1 MSKVITEIN
10 STVNELFAKS
20 LVTQKFSNTTENPL
34 ELKIYLN
41 KSDKLLFSS
50 FICKIGD
57 SIEVKSKVIKKEKAE
72 VKYTDSIA
80 SGNAAIFVS
89 QDPENENRTII
100 NMGNIPPKNEVI
112 FTTEFIHLLEAS
124 EKYEFELFRNLP
136 IFKGGEDIYQNS
148 ELKGK
153 VQIMAKDE
161 IINIEK
167 KILMKNLKIVEEK
180 YENEK
185 KTNYI
190 ILYEIDK
197 LPEFSW
203 NNYEYIPSSK
213 IYFDSIYKKPFIY
226 CQESSLKE
234 NNYIFNYR
242 YKNEKSEKDDE
253 ACHPAIFIFLLD
265 QSGSM
270 SGKRI
275 EIASKALELFI
286 QSLPAGSYYQI
297 IGFGSDYKVYDDAPK
312 EYNMNNIKN
321 SLEQIKK
328 LGADLGG
335 TNIVGPLKYI
345 YDSDN
350 KYEKIKLPRNIILLT
365 DGEAWDKEQGLILIE
380 KNNSKFFLHSIGI
393 GNDFD
398 ENLIKNAATLGKGNY
413 NFCKDLENLNNIIAS
428 EINKATCSYVTNIQ
442 IKSNLDD
449 KNKIK
454 NTLPNILRDNSLVN
468 LYYIL
473 DNNVDKVNLNIKYE
487 DNAIDKTLENDY
499 EIIPEVLEKGDDL
512 SKLIIYNYINKD
524 KNISED
530 EKLKLALKYQ
540 IFIKDTSLFAEV
552 SFSEKITEE
561 MKLKI
566 IGKKEDNI
574 IPILKRY
581 EPEEEYCCE
590 EFACYK
596 CNDECC
602 YDEDEDECC
611 DGDDDECGGGGGG
624 GYSSSYHRYDIGSSN
639 KAYNENKKADFSD
652 DEKNIKFEV
661 GSASKEE
668 KEKEVIKKEE
678 KLNLNEK
685 EGIMKMVG
693 TQNFVEGFW
702 EENEY
707 TKEIKNKYQKEY
719 EQIKGV
725 KNKNMNDTIALTILI
740 IYFLNKEHPNL
751 ISELIMIIKK
761 AKQFISKQTKDNY
774 DNIIKEIGLN

>member
-1 MSKVITEIN
+1 MSKVITEVN

-20 LVTQKFSNTTENPL
+20 IVTQKFSNPTDNPI
-34 ELKIYLN
+34 ELKIYIIKN
-41 KSDKLLFSS
+41 DKLLFST
-50 FICKIGD
+50 FKCKIGD
-57 SIEVKSKVIKKEKAE
+57 NVEVKSKVIKKEKAE

-112 FTTEFIHLLEAS
+112 FTTEFIHLIEAS

-136 IFKGGEDIYQNS
+136 IFKGGEDIYQNT

-153 VQIMAKDE
+153 IQISAKNE

-167 KILMKNLKIVEEK
+167 KILMKNLKITEEK
-180 YENEK
+180 YTNDK

-190 ILYEIDK
+190 ILYEIDQ

-203 NNYEYIPSSK
+203 YNYEYIPSSK
-213 IYFDSIYKKPFIY
+213 IYFDSINNKPFIY
-226 CQESSLKE
+226 CQESSLNE
-234 NNYIFNYR
+234 TNYILNYR
-242 YKNEKSEKDDE
+242 YKKEKSENDE
-253 ACHPAIFIFLLD
+253 EISHPAIFIFLLD

-270 SGKRI
+270 SGERI
-275 EIASKALELFI
+275 KIASKALELFI

-312 EYNMNNIKN
+312 EYNIDNIKN
-321 SLEQIKK
+321 SLEMIKK

-335 TNIVGPLKYI
+335 TNIEGPLKYI
-345 YDSDN
+345 YDSDS

-365 DGEAWDKEQGLILIE
+365 DGEAWDKEKGLILIE
-380 KNNSKFFLHSIGI
+380 KNNSKFMLHSIGI

-398 ENLIKNAATLGKGNY
+398 EDLIKNAATLGKGNY
-413 NFCKDLENLNNIIAS
+413 NFCKDLDNLNNIIAS
-428 EINKATCSYVTNIQ
+428 EINKATSSYVTNIE
-442 IKSNLDD
+442 IKSNLDE

-454 NTLPNILRDNSLVN
+454 NCNIPNILRDNSLIN

-473 DNNVDKVNLNIKYE
+473 DNNIDNINLNIKYDDKE
-487 DNAIDKTLENDY
+487 IDKTIENNY
-499 EIIPEVLEKGDDL
+499 KIIPEILEKGDDL
-512 SKLIIYNYINKD
+512 SKLIIYNYINND

-530 EKLKLALKYQ
+530 EKIKLALKYQ
-540 IFIKDTSLFAEV
+540 IFIKNTSLFAEIN
-552 SFSEKITEE
+552 FSEKITEE

-574 IPILKRY
+574 IPILRREERY
-581 EPEEEYCCE
+581 LECCYQ
-590 EFACYK
+590 AC
-596 CNDECC
+596 CDEDECC
-602 YDEDEDECC
+602 DYDYDECC
-611 DGDDDECGGGGGG
+611 DGDDEDCC
-624 GYSSSYHRYDIGSSN
+624 YMKCSSPP
-639 KAYNENKKADFSD
+639 KAHYENYKNNFSD
-652 DEKNIKFEV
+652 KNEDIKFDF
-661 GSASKEE
+661 GSASFE
-668 KEKEVIKKEE
+668 KNKIIKKEE
-678 KLNLNEK
+678 KLDLNEK
-685 EGIMKMVG
+685 ESIMKMVG

-719 EQIKGV
+719 EQIKGI

-751 ISELIMIIKK
+751 ISELIMVIKK
-761 AKQFISKQTKDNY
+761 AKQFISKKTKDNY

>member
-10 STVNELFAKS
+10 STVNELYAKS
-20 LVTQKFSNTTENPL
+20 IVTQKFSNPTENPI
-34 ELKIYLN
+34 ELKIYIYKN
-41 KSDKLLFSS
+41 DKLLFSS
-50 FICKIGD
+50 FKCKIGD
-57 SIEVKSKVIKKEKAE
+57 NIEVKSKVIKKEKAE

-153 VQIMAKDE
+153 VQIMAKNE

-270 SGKRI
+270 SGERI
-275 EIASKALELFI
+275 AIASKALELFI

-297 IGFGSDYKVYDDAPK
+297 IGFGSSYNVYDDAPK

-380 KNNSKFFLHSIGI
+380 KNNSKFILHSIGI

-442 IKSNLDD
+442 INSNLDD

-574 IPILKRY
+574 IPIIPILKSN
-581 EPEEEYCCE
+581 ELEKFCCE
-590 EFACYK
+590 LKAYDA

-602 YDEDEDECC
+602 YDEYEDECC
-611 DGDDDECGGGGGG
+611 DGDDDECGG

-639 KAYNENKKADFSD
+639 KVYNENKKADFSD

>member
-1 MSKVITEIN
+1 MSKVITEVN

-20 LVTQKFSNTTENPL
+20 IVTQKFSNPTDNPI
-34 ELKIYLN
+34 ELKIYIIKN
-41 KSDKLLFSS
+41 DKLLFSS
-50 FICKIGD
+50 FKCKIGD
-57 SIEVKSKVIKKEKAE
+57 NVEVKSKVIKKEKAE

-112 FTTEFIHLLEAS
+112 FTTEFIHLIEAS

-136 IFKGGEDIYQNS
+136 IFKGGDDIYQNT

-153 VQIMAKDE
+153 IQISAKTE

-167 KILMKNLKIVEEK
+167 KILMKNLKITEEK
-180 YENEK
+180 YTNDK

-190 ILYEIDK
+190 ILYEIDQ

-203 NNYEYIPSSK
+203 YNYEYIPSSK
-213 IYFDSIYKKPFIY
+213 IYFDSINNKPFIY
-226 CQESSLKE
+226 CQESSLNE
-234 NNYIFNYR
+234 TNYILNYR
-242 YKNEKSEKDDE
+242 YKKEKSENDE
-253 ACHPAIFIFLLD
+253 EISHPAIFIFLLD

-270 SGKRI
+270 SGERI
-275 EIASKALELFI
+275 KIASKALELFI

-312 EYNMNNIKN
+312 EYNIDNIKN
-321 SLEQIKK
+321 SLEMIKK

-335 TNIVGPLKYI
+335 TNIEGPLKYI
-345 YDSDN
+345 YDSDS

-365 DGEAWDKEQGLILIE
+365 DGEAWDKEKGLILIE
-380 KNNSKFFLHSIGI
+380 KNNSKFMLHSIGI

-398 ENLIKNAATLGKGNY
+398 EDLIKNAATLGKGNY
-413 NFCKDLENLNNIIAS
+413 NFCKDLDNLNNIIAS
-428 EINKATCSYVTNIQ
+428 EINKATSSYVTNIE
-442 IKSNLDD
+442 IKSNLDE

-454 NTLPNILRDNSLVN
+454 NCNIPNILRDNSLIN

-473 DNNVDKVNLNIKYE
+473 DNNIDNINLNIKYDDKE
-487 DNAIDKTLENDY
+487 IDKTIENNY
-499 EIIPEVLEKGDDL
+499 KIIPEILEKGDDL
-512 SKLIIYNYINKD
+512 SKLIIYNYINND

-530 EKLKLALKYQ
+530 EKIKLALKYQ
-540 IFIKDTSLFAEV
+540 IFIKNTSLFAEIN
-552 SFSEKITEE
+552 FSEKITEE

-574 IPILKRY
+574 IPILRREERY
-581 EPEEEYCCE
+581 LECCYQ
-590 EFACYK
+590 AC
-596 CNDECC
+596 CDEDECC
-602 YDEDEDECC
+602 DYDYDECC
-611 DGDDDECGGGGGG
+611 DGDDEDCC
-624 GYSSSYHRYDIGSSN
+624 YMKCSSPP
-639 KAYNENKKADFSD
+639 KAHYENYKNNFSD
-652 DEKNIKFEV
+652 KNEDIKFDF
-661 GSASKEE
+661 GSASFE
-668 KEKEVIKKEE
+668 KNKIIKKEE
-678 KLNLNEK
+678 KLDLNEK
-685 EGIMKMVG
+685 ESIMKMVG

-719 EQIKGV
+719 EQIKGI

-751 ISELIMIIKK
+751 ISELIMVIKK
-761 AKQFISKQTKDNY
+761 AKQFISKKTKDNY

>member
-1 MSKVITEIN
+1 MSKVITEVN

-20 LVTQKFSNTTENPL
+20 IVTQKFSNPTDNPI
-34 ELKIYLN
+34 ELKIYIIKN
-41 KSDKLLFSS
+41 DKLLFSS
-50 FICKIGD
+50 FKCKIGD
-57 SIEVKSKVIKKEKAE
+57 NVEVKSKVIKKEKAE

-112 FTTEFIHLLEAS
+112 FTTEFIHLIEAS

-153 VQIMAKDE
+153 IQISAKNE

-167 KILMKNLKIVEEK
+167 KILMKNLKITEEK
-180 YENEK
+180 YTNDK

-190 ILYEIDK
+190 ILYEIDQ

-213 IYFDSIYKKPFIY
+213 IYFDSINNLPFIY
-226 CQESSLKE
+226 CQESSLNEK
-234 NNYIFNYR
+234 NYILNYR
-242 YKNEKSEKDDE
+242 YKKEKSKNDE
-253 ACHPAIFIFLLD
+253 EISHPAIFIFLLD

-270 SGKRI
+270 SGDRI
-275 EIASKALELFI
+275 KIASKALELFI

-312 EYNMNNIKN
+312 EYNIDNIKN
-321 SLEQIKK
+321 SLEMIKK

-335 TNIVGPLKYI
+335 TNIEGPLKYI
-345 YDSDN
+345 YDSDS

-365 DGEAWDKEQGLILIE
+365 DGEAWDKEKGLILIE
-380 KNNSKFFLHSIGI
+380 KNNSKFMLHSIGI
-393 GNDFD
+393 GDDFD
-398 ENLIKNAATLGKGNY
+398 EDLIKNAATLGKGNY
-413 NFCKDLENLNNIIAS
+413 NFCKDLDNLNNIIAS
-428 EINKATCSYVTNIQ
+428 EINKATSSYVTNIE
-442 IKSNLDD
+442 IKSNLDE

-454 NTLPNILRDNSLVN
+454 NCNIPNILRDNSLIN

-473 DNNVDKVNLNIKYE
+473 DNNIDNINLYIKYDDKE
-487 DNAIDKTLENDY
+487 IDKKIENNY
-499 EIIPEVLEKGDDL
+499 KIIPEILEKGDDL
-512 SKLIIYNYINKD
+512 SKLIIYNYINND

-530 EKLKLALKYQ
+530 EKIKLALKYQ
-540 IFIKDTSLFAEV
+540 IFIKNTSLFAEIN
-552 SFSEKITEE
+552 FSEKITEE

-574 IPILKRY
+574 IPILRREERY
-581 EPEEEYCCE
+581 LECCYQ
-590 EFACYK
+590 AC
-596 CNDECC
+596 CDEDECC
-602 YDEDEDECC
+602 DYDYDECC
-611 DGDDDECGGGGGG
+611 DGDDEDCC
-624 GYSSSYHRYDIGSSN
+624 YMKCSSPP
-639 KAYNENKKADFSD
+639 KAHYENYKNNFSD
-652 DEKNIKFEV
+652 KNEDIKFDF
-661 GSASKEE
+661 GSASFE
-668 KEKEVIKKEE
+668 KNKIIKKEE
-678 KLNLNEK
+678 KLDLNEK
-685 EGIMKMVG
+685 ESIMKMVG

-719 EQIKGV
+719 EQIKGI

-751 ISELIMIIKK
+751 ISELIMVIKK
-761 AKQFISKQTKDNY
+761 AKQFISKKTKDNY